1 MSDQSTPST
10 SSLSIV
16 DDRLFENKAGDRAIL
31 VRLTPDVVKTA
42 LLHSTAKDVFED
54 VFEELETYFTRF
66 VVSGHDAT
74 GALDVIEA
82 ADPNRAVYVDSL
94 ATTVGA
100 SRVDAAFDQQA
111 RHAKCIVYAS
121 SSTEACITMPLYLP
135 SRSSIC
141 KAEQLANTYDNAGEA
156 LTATLKGRK
165 REHLNFTMQCAN
177 NQLHV
182 IGRLLTIP
190 ALTVELKD
198 ALILRRVHLHKQLRR
213 LSAIEAM
220 HVNGEE
226 V

>member
-1 MSDQSTPST
+1 MSNQATPST
-10 SSLSIV
+10 SRLSIV

-42 LLHSTAKDVFED
+42 LLQSTAKDAFG
-54 VFEELETYFTRF
+54 ELETYFTRF

-94 ATTVGA
+94 ATTVGT
-100 SRVDAAFDQQA
+100 SRLDAAFDQQA
-111 RHAKCIVYAS
+111 RHAKCIVYAR

-198 ALILRRVHLHKQLRR
+198 ALIIRRVHLHKQLRR